1 MLNNRSAK
9 DFVNIFK
16 DNISKAI
23 AIAIPEVKAS
33 YSPNQ
38 LKIELKKIGLSTF
51 TSESFEDA
59 LKQTDRNLP
68 LLITGSLYL
77 TGHVLKYNKTII
89 E

>member
-16 DNISKAI
+16 DNISKVI

-33 YSPNQ
+33 YSPNH
-38 LKIELKKIGLSTF
+38 LKTELKNIGLSAF